1 MAGPGCDLSES
12 KGDAACNMSTTRIVS
27 TDTKEIAKVKS
38 NTGTR
43 FLPRVKRFHV
53 ATSIGGRVYLNR
65 NVSTTDI
72 PILIP
77 RRRGST
83 PHTLAKDGMRTIE

>member
-1 MAGPGCDLSES
+1 M
-12 KGDAACNMSTTRIVS
+12 NTTRTAS
-27 TDTKEIAKVKS
+27 TDIKEIAKVKS

-43 FLPRVKRFHV
+43 FLPRVKRFHA
-53 ATSIGGRVYLNR
+53 ATSIGRRVYLNR

-77 RRRGST
+77 RRRGL
-83 PHTLAKDGMRTIE
+83 TLRMLGNDGMRTIKYV